1 MDWDLVAEQS
11 NGQYAAEDFERTAY
25 RLTAE
30 QVLYHADRGSRAAYW
45 LVDRYERL
53 FREVLDPIGIELTV
67 NRQLRYLVATPRHGA
82 STPASTMHT
91 LVALVLRGVYDEFA
105 RAGGLTDDGEVV
117 VDSVELGEKF
127 RLMTGREMPSKAE
140 FDAALRVMKRWGIAR
155 RGSDELDDGAGYSV
169 VIRPGIIEV
178 LGETALAR
186 LARWGNSA
194 DASAGNEGP
203 EEEDA
208 SETAEGLNDEA

>member
-1 MDWDLVAEQS
+1 MDWDLIAERS

-45 LVDRYERL
+45 LVERYERS
-53 FREVLDPIGIELTV
+53 FRDVLDPIGIELTV
-67 NRQLRYLVATPRHGA
+67 NRQLRYVVATPRHGA

-105 RAGGLTDDGEVV
+105 RAGGLTDEGEVV

-155 RGSDELDDGAGYSV
+155 RGSDEMDDGAGYSV

-186 LARWGNSA
+186 LAQWGHSG
-194 DASAGNEGP
+194 DAPAGSDGS
-203 EEEDA
+203 EEDA
-208 SETAEGLNDEA
+208 SEMVEGADDEA

>member
-1 MDWDLVAEQS
+1 MDWDLIAERS
-11 NGQYAAEDFERTAY
+11 NGHYAAEDFERTAY

-45 LVDRYERL
+45 LVERYERS
-53 FREVLDPIGIELTV
+53 FRDVLDPIGIELTV
-67 NRQLRYLVATPRHGA
+67 NRQLRYVVAMPRHGA

-105 RAGGLTDDGEVV
+105 RAGGLTDEGEVV

-155 RGSDELDDGAGYSV
+155 RGSDEMDDGAGYSV

-178 LGETALAR
+178 LGESALAR
-186 LARWGNSA
+186 LAQWGNSG
-194 DASAGNEGP
+194 DASAGSDGP
-203 EEEDA
+203 EEDA
-208 SETAEGLNDEA
+208 SEMAEGADDEA

>member
-1 MDWDLVAEQS
+1 MDWDLIAERS

-45 LVDRYERL
+45 LVERYERL
-53 FREVLDPIGIELTV
+53 FRDVLDPVGIELTV
-67 NRQLRYLVATPRHGA
+67 NRQLRYVVATPRHGA
-82 STPASTMHT
+82 STPASTLHT

-140 FDAALRVMKRWGIAR
+140 LDAALRVMKRWGIAR

-186 LARWGNSA
+186 LARWAHSA
-194 DASAGNEGP
+194 DASAGSDGP
-203 EEEDA
+203 EKDA
-208 SETAEGLNDEA
+208 SEMAEGGDDEA